1 MLVLQEQKP
10 VNMSN
15 YTQSTRFSQSTRI
28 SQSTRFAHGLG
39 PAHGA
44 GSSPQMIVKM
54 TSKWLSL
61 ATTSILG
68 QAPSLLLMCLLV
80 LTTSSYAADKP
91 LLMEGKKT
99 LYQRVLSIPDAR
111 LFEIAVGS
119 APSTEIVP
127 FSVLYVYEKSSDW
140 LKVGYDSFGNTVGWV
155 ASDKAI
161 VWNQALTV
169 SFKDPQD
176 IQRVMMFSDKDKLQK
191 LVDDYDKPGY
201 QALYDAIVKNK
212 IPDDSPVIAIQ
223 PEAHLDIRESFYLV
237 PIKQHEDVFLGNE
250 QARLLQIASVPL
262 DDSAIQSKSVD
273 AAASKR
279 SYRSGIHFVIDST
292 QSMGPYIDRTREA
305 VARVYSAIEKQG
317 LTNQVGFGLTAY
329 RDNID
334 EVAGLEYL
342 TRRYV
347 SLQQGTDVEQFF
359 ERVNSLSPAQVS
371 SRDFREDAYAGIKSA
386 IEETNWTDFDARYVV
401 LITDAGPRD
410 SHDSLSAT
418 RLSAQALRQLAFDKG
433 VSIWVLHLRTPE
445 SSEDHESA
453 ESLYKQLSLFP
464 GIGDFYYGVSLG
476 EVDEFGNVLETLASQ
491 ITQQVLA
498 TTNGLPPIPLPQ
510 QPVVETQLE
519 QLQGRVAKL
528 GNALRMR
535 YLQKESGQPPPAVF
549 DAWMV
554 DRDFMNPE
562 RSAVDVRVLLT
573 RDQLSDLKYVMQ
585 QVLELAEEG
594 VLSPQNFIDDLKSLA
609 ATVSRDPSSVGG
621 STSEA
626 GTNLADMGYMREY
639 IEDLPYT
646 GEVMGLTLE
655 TWEEWS
661 AKVQI
666 EFMHRLESKINY
678 YQALHDH
685 TDLWVTPG
693 GGPVNG
699 SSVFPVALELL
710 P

>member
-1 MLVLQEQKP
+1 
-10 VNMSN
+10 
-15 YTQSTRFSQSTRI
+15 
-28 SQSTRFAHGLG
+28 
-39 PAHGA
+39 
-44 GSSPQMIVKM
+44 M
-54 TSKWLSL
+54 TSQFGKSMIRIVI
-61 ATTSILG
+61 ATTL
-68 QAPSLLLMCLLV
+68 ALLASNL
-80 LTTSSYAADKP
+80 AAAAKP

-99 LYQRVLSIPDAR
+99 LYQRVLSVPDAR
-111 LFEIAVGS
+111 LYKTPTKNAD
-119 APSTEIVP
+119 STEIIP
-127 FSVLYVYEKSSDW
+127 FSVLYVYEKGSDW
-140 LKVGYDSFGNTVGWV
+140 IKVGHDSFGKTAGWV
-155 ASDKAI
+155 PRKQAI

-176 IQRVMMFSDKDKLQK
+176 IQRVLMFSDRDKLQT
-191 LVDDYDKPGY
+191 LVDDYDKKGY
-201 QALYDAIVKNK
+201 QAIYDAIVNNE
-212 IPDDSPVIAIQ
+212 IPADSPVIAIQ
-223 PEAHLDIRESFYLV
+223 PEAHPDIRENFYLV

-262 DDSAIQSKSVD
+262 GDSEASSTTIGTTIGTT
-273 AAASKR
+273 AAGEPGKR
-279 SYRSGIHFVIDST
+279 SYRSGIQFVIDST

-305 VARVYSAIEKQG
+305 VARVYSAIGKQG
-317 LTNQVGFGLTAY
+317 LTNQVSFGLTAY
-329 RDNID
+329 RDNTE
-334 EVAGLEYL
+334 EVPELEYL
-342 TRRYV
+342 TRRYA
-347 SLQQGTDVEQFF
+347 SLQQGTDVKEFF
-359 ERVNSLSPAQVS
+359 DRVNSLEPAQVS
-371 SRDFREDAYAGIKSA
+371 RKDFREDAYAGIKSA
-386 IEETNWTDFDARYVV
+386 IEETDWASFDARYVV

-410 SHDSLSAT
+410 SHDSLGAT

-445 SSEDHESA
+445 APADHESA
-453 ESLYKQLSLFP
+453 ASLYKQLSLFP

-476 EVDEFGNVLETLASQ
+476 QVDEFGDVLETLAGQ

-498 TTNGLPPIPLPQ
+498 TTNGLPPIPLPEQ
-510 QPVVETQLE
+510 AVANSQAIAETQAVAETQLE

-554 DRDFMNPE
+554 DRDFNNPE

-609 ATVSRDPSSVGG
+609 ATVSRDPSAVGG

-639 IEDLPYT
+639 MEDLPYT

-693 GGPVNG
+693 GGSVNG
-699 SSVFPVALELL
+699 NSVFPVALELL

>member
-1 MLVLQEQKP
+1 MHNK
-10 VNMSN
+10 S
-15 YTQSTRFSQSTRI
+15 SRTRF
-28 SQSTRFAHGLG
+28 
-39 PAHGA
+39 
-44 GSSPQMIVKM
+44 
-54 TSKWLSL
+54 
-61 ATTSILG
+61 
-68 QAPSLLLMCLLV
+68 SLLLMCLLV
-80 LTTSSYAADKP
+80 MQAGNLFADDKP

-99 LYQRVLSIPDAR
+99 LYQRVLSIPDAQ
-111 LFEIAVGS
+111 LFEIPVASS
-119 APSTEIVP
+119 AAEEIVP
-127 FSVLYVYEKSSDW
+127 FSVLYVYEKSSEW
-140 LKVGYDSFGNTVGWV
+140 LKVGYDSFGKIEGWV
-155 ASDKAI
+155 KRDQAI
-161 VWNQALTV
+161 AWNQALTV

-176 IQRVMMFSDKDKLQK
+176 IQRVMMFNNKDELQK
-191 LVDDYDKPGY
+191 LVEDYDTQGY
-201 QALYDAIVKNK
+201 QALYDSVVNDEIAE
-212 IPDDSPVIAIQ
+212 DSPVIAIQ
-223 PEAHLDIRESFYLV
+223 PEAHLDIRENFYLV
-237 PIKQHEDVFLGNE
+237 PIKQHEDVYLDNE
-250 QARLLQIASVPL
+250 QARLLEIASVPL
-262 DDSAIQSKSVD
+262 VDSDSASSID
-273 AAASKR
+273 ASASAKR
-279 SYRSGIHFVIDST
+279 SYRSGIHFVIYST

-305 VARVYSAIEKQG
+305 VAKVYSAIESQG

-329 RDNID
+329 RDNLD
-334 EVAGLEYL
+334 EVPDLEYL

-347 SLQQGTDVEQFF
+347 SLQQGTDVKQFF
-359 ERVNSLSPAQVS
+359 DRVNTLIPAQVS

-386 IEETNWTDFDARYVV
+386 IEETDWTQFDARYVV
-401 LITDAGPRD
+401 LITDAGPRE
-410 SHDSLSAT
+410 SHDALSET
-418 RLSAQALRQLAFDKG
+418 RLSAQALRQFAFDKG
-433 VSIWVLHLRTPE
+433 VSIWVLHLRTPAANA
-445 SSEDHESA
+445 DHEEA
-453 ESLYKQLSLFP
+453 EALYKQLSYYP

-476 EVDEFGNVLETLASQ
+476 QVDEFGNALEVLANQ

-498 TTNGLPPIPLPQ
+498 TTNGVPPIPLPQ
-510 QPVVETQLE
+510 QQSGETQLS
-519 QLQGRVAKL
+519 QLQDRVAKL
-528 GNALRMR
+528 GHALRMR

-554 DRDFMNPE
+554 DRDFLNPE

-621 STSEA
+621 STSGA
-626 GTNLADMGYMREY
+626 GANLADMGYMREY

-646 GEVMGLTLE
+646 GEVMNLTLE

-699 SSVFPVALELL
+699 NSVFPVALELL

>member
-1 MLVLQEQKP
+1 MR
-10 VNMSN
+10 N
-15 YTQSTRFSQSTRI
+15 I
-28 SQSTRFAHGLG
+28 SSRLT
-39 PAHGA
+39 
-44 GSSPQMIVKM
+44 V
-54 TSKWLSL
+54 
-61 ATTSILG
+61 
-68 QAPSLLLMCLLV
+68 SLLLAGLLSG
-80 LTTSSYAADKP
+80 LLLLPGAALHAAAKP
-91 LLMEGKKT
+91 LLMEGKKS
-99 LYQRVLSIPDAR
+99 LYQRVLSIPQAR
-111 LFEIAVGS
+111 LYEIPVAS
-119 APSTEIVP
+119 ASSSEIIP
-127 FSVLYVYEKSSDW
+127 FSVLYVYEKGSEW
-140 LKVGYDSFGNTVGWV
+140 LKVGYDSFGDSAGWV
-155 ASDKAI
+155 RRDQAI

-176 IQRVMMFSDKDKLQK
+176 IQRVMMFANKDDLQK
-191 LVDDYDKPGY
+191 LVDDYDMEGY
-201 QALYDAIVKNK
+201 QALYDAIVNNE
-212 IPDDSPVIAIQ
+212 IPENSPVIAIQ
-223 PEAHLDIRESFYLV
+223 PEAHLDIRENFYLV
-237 PIKQHEDVFLGNE
+237 PIKQHEDVYLGNE

-262 DDSAIQSKSVD
+262 DDSEEG
-273 AAASKR
+273 AAPATADPVEKR

-317 LTNQVGFGLTAY
+317 LSNQVSFGLTAY
-329 RDNID
+329 RDNVD
-334 EVAGLEYL
+334 EVPDLEYL

-347 SLQQGTDVEQFF
+347 NLQQGVDVRQFF
-359 ERVNSLSPAQVS
+359 ERVNSLNPAAVS

-386 IEETNWTDFDARYVV
+386 IEETDWTEFDARYVI

-410 SHDSLSAT
+410 SHDALGAT

-433 VSIWVLHLRTPE
+433 VSIWVLHLRTPAE
-445 SSEDHESA
+445 GADHESA
-453 ESLYKQLSLFP
+453 AALYRQLSFFP
-464 GIGDFYYGVSLG
+464 GIGDFYYAVRLG
-476 EVDEFGNVLETLASQ
+476 EVDEFGNVLEILAKQ

-498 TTNGLPPIPLPQ
+498 TTNGVPPIPIQ
-510 QPVVETQLE
+510 QQTTQTAETTETAPATQLG
-519 QLQGRVAKL
+519 QLQDRVAKL

-535 YLQKESGQPPPAVF
+535 YLQKKSGQPPPAVF
-549 DAWMV
+549 DAWMI
-554 DRDFMNPE
+554 DRDFINPE

-585 QVLELAEEG
+585 QVLQLAEEG

-609 ATVSRDPSSVGG
+609 ATVSRDPSAVAG
-621 STSEA
+621 STSEG

-699 SSVFPVALELL
+699 NSVFPVALELL